1 MKTGINRRN
10 QLSST
15 SLFPAH
21 NFKLNY
27 VASLFI
33 LPTFR
38 RLAVARRRVDTRKE
52 IVIRPNVKSKI
63 GTNLF
68 RQRHGLIGA
77 VQKVRNELNC
87 YMFLVKYK
95 QYVKYDGWLGLTY
108 ANRVS
113 LILY

>member
-1 MKTGINRRN
+1 M
-10 QLSST
+10 
-15 SLFPAH
+15 
-21 NFKLNY
+21 
-27 VASLFI
+27 
-33 LPTFR
+33 
-38 RLAVARRRVDTRKE
+38 
-52 IVIRPNVKSKI
+52 KSKI

-108 ANRVS
+108 ANREPDTVLMYSHLPLFLRVS
-113 LILY
+113 RLLHPQQSACNTLCTLPRF

>member
-1 MKTGINRRN
+1 MSQI
-10 QLSST
+10 S
-15 SLFPAH
+15 
-21 NFKLNY
+21 
-27 VASLFI
+27 
-33 LPTFR
+33 
-38 RLAVARRRVDTRKE
+38 RRRVDTRKE